1 MLFARLLSKIFN
13 KKNGIVLIDSE
24 GQKYIC
30 GTPNLNNPL
39 TLKLLKKE
47 LNWKLVLN
55 PDLNFPEAYMR
66 GEIEFENGSLLD
78 FLNMAFENIGHGEI
92 NISGYIVKKILHA
105 WRFITNYNL
114 PGRSK
119 FNAQSH
125 YDIGGAK
132 GESLYDLFLDKKH
145 RQYSCAYFKKDDES
159 LEDAQQNKL
168 NHIIRKLDIKPGQR
182 VLDIGCGWGGMVYEI
197 ARQSQC
203 EVTGIS
209 LSENQINY
217 CKKKAKEFKLDNQVN
232 FELCDYREVKGK
244 YQRLVSVGAF
254 EHIGKKFYKTFF
266 KKVHNIMT
274 DNGICLLHTI
284 GTVNSPGPTQP
295 FIQKRI
301 FPGGIIPSLSDLIS
315 SIEKTGLILADCET
329 LIHHYDKTLKAWL
342 DRFLKNKEKAK
353 FLYNKEFVRMW
364 EFYLASCSA
373 AFKFRD
379 LVVYQLQLVKSFTA
393 LPSNRR
399 NYIYQ

>member
-1 MLFARLLSKIFN
+1 MLLAKLLSKIFS
-13 KKNGIVLIDSE
+13 KKNGIILIDSE
-24 GQKYIC
+24 EQKYIC

-92 NISGYIVKKILHA
+92 NISGSIVKKILHA

-168 NHIIRKLDIKPGQR
+168 NHIIRKLDIKSGQR

-217 CKKKAKEFKLDNQVN
+217 CKKKAKELKLDNQVN

-315 SIEKTGLILADCET
+315 PIEKTGLILADCET

-373 AFKFRD
+373 GFKFRD